1 MQSLCQQ
8 HRKPYEILRHISLKK
23 RSRRSRTKKATIFS
37 YTANEEDSEAQGI
50 IRKTQCLLPIISTYG
65 KQAHSRDKLE
75 EYISLI
81 TACSVQISPQKI
93 PNLL

>member
-1 MQSLCQQ
+1 
-8 HRKPYEILRHISLKK
+8 
-23 RSRRSRTKKATIFS
+23 
-37 YTANEEDSEAQGI
+37 
-50 IRKTQCLLPIISTYG
+50 LLPIISTYG